1 MRAKKY
7 YGEGE
12 KVHDLHEKIK
22 TCHMS
27 LIRQTD
33 KAVIKR
39 AIHISAEICKENIL
53 LLLLCFF

>member
-39 AIHISAEICKENIL
+39 AIHISAENM
-53 LLLLCFF
+53 